1 MLSVSLG
8 AAEPSGF
15 LVVVADNGE
24 SIEKILAGRG
34 AVPRFRYHCTPK
46 GAPPETGRRGGAKC
60 ANAKGWLEARGA
72 GNGERGGKQIY
83 LLTIVVI
90 PSIIGFLDPG
100 GGP

>member
-24 SIEKILAGRG
+24 SIEKILGGRG

-46 GAPPETGRRGGAKC
+46 GAPPETGRRGGRKC
-60 ANAKGWLEARGA
+60 ANSKSWCKSRGA
-72 GNGERGGKQIY
+72 GKPERGEKHIY

-90 PSIIGFLDPG
+90 TSIMGLQDPG